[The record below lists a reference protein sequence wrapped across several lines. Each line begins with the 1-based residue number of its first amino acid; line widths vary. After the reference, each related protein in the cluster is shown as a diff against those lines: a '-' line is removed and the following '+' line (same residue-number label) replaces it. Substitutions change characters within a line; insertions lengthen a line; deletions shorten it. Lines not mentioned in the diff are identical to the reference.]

1 MAKKSTPGKKVVA
14 KKSAPAKKAAPAK
27 KIVAKKATPA
37 KKVAPVKKVV
47 AKKAVPAKKAAPAKK
62 VIAKKAVPEKKAAPA
77 KKVVA
82 KKAVPAKKAAPAKK
96 VAAPLKKVVAPVK
109 KVEVKKVKPAPAVT
123 AKPAAV
129 KKPVAKITAHVY
141 KPAPEIKKEPVK
153 MPAEPVKGL
162 RYSDSDLK
170 EFQVLIKEKLEQ
182 SRSDFEELKESLS
195 REGDNSTD
203 DTSPTF
209 KMMEDGSDTN
219 SREEVAQLASRQE
232 KFIKNL
238 ENALLRIMNKTYGVC
253 RVTGQLIPKERLR
266 LVPHATLSIEAK
278 NMQ

>member
-1 MAKKSTPGKKVVA
+1 M
-14 KKSAPAKKAAPAK
+14 
-27 KIVAKKATPA
+27 
-37 KKVAPVKKVV
+37 PV
-47 AKKAVPAKKAAPAKK
+47 
-62 VIAKKAVPEKKAAPA
+62 KKAAPA

-82 KKAVPAKKAAPAKK
+82 KKAIPVKKATPAKKAVPAKKVVAKKAIPAKK
-96 VAAPLKKVVAPVK
+96 TAPVKKVAPVKKAVAPVK

-129 KKPVAKITAHVY
+129 KKPEAKRTAPVY
-141 KPAPEIKKEPVK
+141 KPALEIKKEPVK
-153 MPAEPVKGL
+153 MMPAEPVKGL
-162 RYSDSDLK
+162 RYSDKDLK
-170 EFQVLIKEKLEQ
+170 EFEIIIKEKLEQ

-253 RVTGQLIPKERLR
+253 RVTGKLIPKERLR

>member
-1 MAKKSTPGKKVVA
+1 MAKKSTPAKKVVA

-37 KKVAPVKKVV
+37 KKVAP
-47 AKKAVPAKKAAPAKK
+47 
-62 VIAKKAVPEKKAAPA
+62 A

-96 VAAPLKKVVAPVK
+96 VVAPVKKAAPAKKVVAPVKKAAPAKKVVAPVKKAAPAKKVVAPVK

-129 KKPVAKITAHVY
+129 KKPEVKTTAPVY

-153 MPAEPVKGL
+153 MPAEPVRGL
-162 RYSDSDLK
+162 RYSDKDLK
-170 EFQVLIKEKLEQ
+170 EFEVLIKEKLEQ